1 LGVSGSVEFR
11 LFFERI
17 MLRQGTDKR
26 TMKTMNKLNLCQFWS
41 LSVVLAGFGLNVGA
55 AIASVPQPI
64 QEAQPQRLEISQ
76 IALPNTDRGRPSSTA
91 GGGKRGGCMTR
102 ETKALF
108 RTILPVSNSGEAV
121 ASTIANNLSLWLYI
135 PENNA
140 IRAEFSVFAQNNET
154 DALVYSQ
161 VINNIKDESGL
172 RKLEVPD
179 NTLKPGVDYWW
190 DVTLACDEF
199 DHSADLYLFGTV
211 NRQSLEQITL
221 PNNDQ
226 VIDALMMALRG
237 NQSYLSLDPTDAQE
251 LLTALEQSRDEA
263 TVRMVSDRLRTHFV
277 ALRNDYAKLSQSL
290 AKTPQ
295 NPNIDPAEIANLKKK
310 QGAMVLELAQLS
322 AFYGMWADTANFLT
336 EYRGDYPAE
345 WRSLLQSIF
354 PGDDPTTLEQEDMI
368 IRLLSM
374 S

>member
-1 LGVSGSVEFR
+1 
-11 LFFERI
+11 
-17 MLRQGTDKR
+17 MLRQGTDKK
-26 TMKTMNKLNLCQFWS
+26 TMKTMNKLSLCQFCS
-41 LSVVLAGFGLNVGA
+41 LSVILAGFGLNAEV
-55 AIASVPQPI
+55 AIASVTQPTDN
-64 QEAQPQRLEISQ
+64 AQPQRVEISQ

-91 GGGKRGGCMTR
+91 GGGKRGGCMDR

-108 RTILPVSNSGEAV
+108 RTILPVSSSGEAV
-121 ASTIANNLSLWLYI
+121 ASTIANNLDLWLYI

-140 IRAEFSVFAQNNET
+140 IRAEFSVFAQNNNT
-154 DALVYSQ
+154 NALVYSQ
-161 VINNIKDESGL
+161 VINDIKGESGL

-211 NRQSLEQITL
+211 NRQSLEQVTL
-221 PNNDQ
+221 PHNDQ
-226 VIDALMMALRG
+226 VIDALMVALRG
-237 NQSYLSLDPTDAQE
+237 DRSYLTLDPTEAQE
-251 LLTALEQSRDEA
+251 LLTALERSRDDV
-263 TVRMVSDRLRTHFV
+263 TVNMVSDRLRTHFV

-290 AKTPQ
+290 TKVPQ
-295 NPNIDPAEIANLKKK
+295 NPSITPAEIANLKKK

-322 AFYGMWADTANFLT
+322 AFYGIWADTANFLA

-345 WRSLLQSIF
+345 WRSLLESIF
-354 PGDDPTTLEQEDMI
+354 PGDDPKTQEQEDMI
-368 IRLLSM
+368 IRLLSV